1 MNLGRTLQQF
11 PRWSVDS
18 LKKDGWLLVERFGK
32 GQNAHG
38 LIASFR
44 KGTARAGI
52 KRTQDGGFA
61 LVEVQL

>member
-11 PRWSVDS
+11 HRWNVDD
-18 LKKDGWLLVERFGK
+18 LKRDGWLLVERCEK
-32 GQNAHG
+32 SRNAHG
-38 LIASFR
+38 LIAIFR

-52 KRTQDGGFA
+52 VKRGDGFA

>member
-1 MNLGRTLQQF
+1 MNTGRTLQSV
-11 PRWSVDS
+11 PRWSVDDMK
-18 LKKDGWLLVERFGK
+18 LDGWLLVERFAK

-52 KRTQDGGFA
+52 VKRGDAFA
-61 LVEVQL
+61 LVEVIL

>member
-1 MNLGRTLQQF
+1 MNLGRTLQEF

-38 LIASFR
+38 LIALFR
-44 KGTARAGI
+44 KGKERAGI
-52 KRTQDGGFA
+52 VKHGDAFS
-61 LVEVQL
+61 LVDVLL

>member
-1 MNLGRTLQQF
+1 MNLGRTLQEI

-18 LKKDGWLLVERFGK
+18 LKREGWLLVERFGK

-52 KRTQDGGFA
+52 VKRGEAVA
-61 LVEVQL
+61 LVEVLL

>member
-1 MNLGRTLQQF
+1 MNIGRTLQQF

-18 LKKDGWLLVERFGK
+18 LKREGWLLVERCEK
-32 GQNAHG
+32 GCNAHG

-52 KRTQDGGFA
+52 LRKEDGFA
-61 LVEVQL
+61 LVEVLL

>member
-1 MNLGRTLQQF
+1 MNIGRILQEF

-38 LIASFR
+38 LIAIFR

-52 KRTQDGGFA
+52 VKRGDAFA

>member
-18 LKKDGWLLVERFGK
+18 LKKDGWQLVERFGK

-38 LIASFR
+38 LIAVFR

-52 KRTQDGGFA
+52 VKRGDAFA

>member
-1 MNLGRTLQQF
+1 MNIGRTLQSF
-11 PRWSVDS
+11 PRWNVDDM
-18 LKKDGWLLVERFGK
+18 KRDGWLLVERFSK

-38 LIASFR
+38 LIALFR

-52 KRTQDGGFA
+52 MRKEDGFA

>member
-1 MNLGRTLQQF
+1 MNIGRTLQEF

-18 LKKDGWLLVERFGK
+18 MKKDGWQLVERFGK

-52 KRTQDGGFA
+52 VKRGDAFA